1 MTDQE
6 NNIFDDQTPP
16 ADNMNLEISH
26 EQKGNDNKKKK
37 GYGRAIAISTI
48 SVILAALLCIGS
60 FFIIDG
66 FVGIDNDG
74 ENSEESSIYEPNDES
89 SDSESTKP
97 NKKPNTQNQNNGAN
111 NSDNKTDYVPPEF
124 DYSQTEKPNLST
136 TLTEIY
142 KNCSPSCATIR
153 VSLKGS
159 PYSIGSGF
167 VIDAKNGYVATNHHV
182 IENGDQVTVAFYN
195 GDEYEAEIVGSDAVT
210 DLAVLKIKAEG
221 LKALTFGDSK
231 ALDIGENVV
240 AIGTP
245 YDESLAGTMTCGI
258 ISGIARNVD
267 ITNESG
273 KVLKTMTLLQT
284 DCSINP
290 GNSGGPLIDMAGNV
304 IGITSLKLVDEQFE
318 GIGFAIPITAAADI
332 FEKLI
337 SGEDIGDNELAS
349 AAPQIGVTVYELE
362 AGLEAFGMYPTCDYP
377 TEGVLVADISRT
389 SAAYLAGLSV
399 YDIIV
404 DFDGHK
410 IEDLDDLTEV
420 LNKYNAGNNVKVTVF
435 RFNRKLTDGEEIV
448 IEFKLDAA
456 K

>member
-6 NNIFDDQTPP
+6 NNIFDNETPP
-16 ADNMNLEISH
+16 ADNADLEFSN
-26 EQKGNDNKKKK
+26 EKKGNDNKKKK
-37 GYGRAIAISTI
+37 GYGRVIAISVI
-48 SVILAALLCIGS
+48 SVVLTALICVGS

-66 FVGIDNDG
+66 FVSLDEEDDT
-74 ENSEESSIYEPNDES
+74 SEESSVSQPNDES
-89 SDSESTKP
+89 SDMEHTNP
-97 NKKPNTQNQNNGAN
+97 NKKPNTQNQNNNTN
-111 NSDNKTDYVPPEF
+111 NSNDKNDYQPPEF
-124 DYSQTEKPNLST
+124 DYSQSEKPNLST

-167 VIDAKNGYVATNHHV
+167 VIDAKNGYIATNHHV
-182 IENGDQVTVAFYN
+182 IENGDQITVAFYN
-195 GDEYEAEIVGSDAVT
+195 GDEYEAVIVGSDAVT
-210 DLAVLKIKAEG
+210 DLAVLKIEADN

-258 ISGIARNVD
+258 ISGIARNIDV
-267 ITNESG
+267 TNESG

-337 SGEDIGDNELAS
+337 SGEDIGDNELAN

-362 AGLEAFGMYPTCDYP
+362 SGMEAFGMYPTCEYP

-404 DFDGHK
+404 DFDGNK
-410 IEDLDDLTEV
+410 ISNLDDLTEV
-420 LNKYNAGNNVKVTVF
+420 LAEYNAGNNVKVTVF
-435 RFNRKLTDGEEIV
+435 RFNRKLTDSEEIV